1 MERPMALV
9 TGASRGIGRAVA
21 LQLARDGFGVV
32 VNYHTNHEAAEAVRH
47 AIVQD
52 GGEAVVRQFDVA
64 DRRQVEEAIKEL
76 TRREGLI
83 RVLINNAGIIQDSLL
98 MAMPDKAWH
107 QVIDI
112 DLHGVYY
119 CTRAFVKYLA
129 GRRRPGMRII
139 NISSVVADIGTI
151 GQTNYAAAK
160 AGLIGFTKC
169 LARELA
175 SRGVTVNAVSPGF
188 IPTDL
193 TQQFS
198 VAEIQER
205 IPLKRAGRPED
216 VAAVV
221 SFLVSEQASYITG
234 QVIRVDGGLYM

>member
-1 MERPMALV
+1 MALV